1 MNRLACLLFAIA
13 LSFFSGARACN
24 KNDAPREDLK
34 LTADEQA
41 VVDLTNAER
50 KKADLQPL
58 KPNPQLMEA
67 ARGHAQNMAKQDK
80 LEHVLDDKTPADRT
94 KAAGYKSGTIGE
106 NIAWNQK
113 KREGRRRR
121 VDGLGNA
128 PRQHFEEGLHRD
140 RSCCSEERE
149 GGTVLG
155 AGVREAVRT

>member
-113 KREGRRRR
+113 SAKDVVVGWMGSEM
-121 VDGLGNA
+121 
-128 PRQHFEEGLHRD
+128 HRD
-140 RSCCSEERE
+140 NILRKDYTEI
-149 GGTVLG
+149 
-155 AGVREAVRT
+155 GVAVAKNEKGEPYWVQVFGKP